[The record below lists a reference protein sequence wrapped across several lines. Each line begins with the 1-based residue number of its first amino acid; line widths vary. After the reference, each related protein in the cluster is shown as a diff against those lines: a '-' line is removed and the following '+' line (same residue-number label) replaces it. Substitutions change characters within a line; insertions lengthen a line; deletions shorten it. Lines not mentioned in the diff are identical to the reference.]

1 MTDQWALVK
10 DGVIIEYRDY
20 PPANDQSSLA
30 PGKPRMLPVVEERA
44 EYDLASEALDG
55 PDIVISDTQVTKRW
69 TKRAKTQAEIDDI
82 IDVIDIK
89 IEREFERRWTAP
101 IAHTI
106 NGVDYIW
113 HADRD
118 AVTNIMG
125 VMLSAQAAGIG
136 TGTARTW
143 TPIGSNVG
151 VQVTIADVIALG
163 LAIAQRKDALFATK
177 KLRQAALKTMSP
189 SDLVVYDVSAGW

>member
-1 MTDQWALVK
+1 MTEYALVK
-10 DGVIIEYRDY
+10 DGAIFEYRDY
-20 PPANDQSSLA
+20 APNVDQSQLS
-30 PGKPRMLPVVEERA
+30 PGKPRWLPVIEDRPA
-44 EYDLASEALDG
+44 YDQASEALDG
-55 PDIVISDTQVTKRW
+55 PDIVIANAQVTKRW
-69 TKRAKTQAEIDDI
+69 TKRAKTQAEIDAMIAIVDAN
-82 IDVIDIK
+82 

-106 NGVDYIW
+106 NGVEYMW
-113 HADRD
+113 HANRD

-136 TGTARTW
+136 LDAARTW
-143 TPIGSNVG
+143 TPVGSDVG

-177 KLRQAALKTMSP
+177 KVKQAQLKTLP
-189 SDLVVYDVSAGW
+189 LADLAAYDATGGWQ

>member
-44 EYDLASEALDG
+44 EYDSASEALDG
-55 PDIVISDTQVTKRW
+55 PDTIIGATQVTKRW
-69 TKRAKTQAEIDDI
+69 TKRAKTQSEIDAMVASVDARLE
-82 IDVIDIK
+82 K
-89 IEREFERRWTAP
+89 EFERRWTAP

-106 NGVDYIW
+106 NGVEYMW

-125 VMLSAQAAGIG
+125 VMMSAQAAGIG

-189 SDLVVYDVSAGW
+189 SDLAVYDVGAGW

>member
-1 MTDQWALVK
+1 MTNQWALVK
-10 DGVIIEYRDY
+10 DGVIIEYREY

-30 PGKPRMLPVVEERA
+30 LGKPRMLPVVEERA
-44 EYDLASEALDG
+44 EYDPASEALDG
-55 PDIVISDTQVTKRW
+55 PDIVISATQVIKRW
-69 TKRAKTQAEIDDI
+69 TKRAKTQSEIEVMVASVDARLE
-82 IDVIDIK
+82 K
-89 IEREFERRWTAP
+89 EFDRRWTAP

-106 NGVDYIW
+106 NGVEYMW

-136 TGTARTW
+136 MGTARTW